1 MAVRTNFDIRIDQDL
16 ANHPSMKGK
25 NVRIQQEK
33 RRVILE
39 GDRVILEGDVDSYYD
54 KQLLQEVVRRIEGV
68 EEIENRL
75 LVEWASDFE

>member
-1 MAVRTNFDIRIDQDL
+1 MTVRTNFDIRIDQDL
-16 ANHPSMKGK
+16 ANHPLMKGK

-33 RRVILE
+33 R
-39 GDRVILEGDVDSYYD
+39 RVILEGDVDSYYD

>member
-16 ANHPSMKGK
+16 ANHPSMRGK

-33 RRVILE
+33 R
-39 GDRVILEGDVDSYYD
+39 RVILEGDVDSYYD

>member
-1 MAVRTNFDIRIDQDL
+1 MPVWTNFDIRIDQDL
-16 ANHPSMKGK
+16 ANHPLMKGK

-33 RRVILE
+33 R
-39 GDRVILEGDVDSYYD
+39 RVILEGDVDSYYD

>member
-16 ANHPSMKGK
+16 ANHPLMKGK

-39 GDRVILEGDVDSYYD
+39 GDVDSYYD
-54 KQLLQEVVRRIEGV
+54 KQMLQGVVRRNEGV

>member
-16 ANHPSMKGK
+16 ANHPLMKGK

-33 RRVILE
+33 R
-39 GDRVILEGDVDSYYD
+39 RVILEGDVDSYYD

-75 LVEWASDFE
+75 LVEGASDFE

>member
-1 MAVRTNFDIRIDQDL
+1 MAVGTNFDIRIDQDL

-39 GDRVILEGDVDSYYD
+39 GDVDSYYD
-54 KQLLQEVVRRIEGV
+54 KQMLQEVVRRIEGV

>member
-16 ANHPSMKGK
+16 ANHPLMKGK

-39 GDRVILEGDVDSYYD
+39 GDVDRYYD

>member
-1 MAVRTNFDIRIDQDL
+1 MAVGTNFDIRIDQDL
-16 ANHPSMKGK
+16 ANHPLMKGK

-39 GDRVILEGDVDSYYD
+39 GDVDSYYD
-54 KQLLQEVVRRIEGV
+54 KQLLQDVVRRIEGV

-75 LVEWASDFE
+75 LVEWTSDFE

>member
-1 MAVRTNFDIRIDQDL
+1 MAVGTNFDIRIDQDL
-16 ANHPSMKGK
+16 ANHPLMKGK

-39 GDRVILEGDVDSYYD
+39 GDVDSYYD
-54 KQLLQEVVRRIEGV
+54 KQMLQEVIRRIEGV

>member
-1 MAVRTNFDIRIDQDL
+1 MAVWTNFDIRIDQDL
-16 ANHPSMKGK
+16 ANHPLMKGK

-33 RRVILE
+33 RRVILA
-39 GDRVILEGDVDSYYD
+39 GDVDSYYD
-54 KQLLQEVVRRIEGV
+54 KQMLQEVVRRIEGV

>member
-1 MAVRTNFDIRIDQDL
+1 MAVRTNFHIRIDQDL
-16 ANHPSMKGK
+16 ANHPLMKGK

-33 RRVILE
+33 R
-39 GDRVILEGDVDSYYD
+39 RVILEGDVDSYYD

>member
-1 MAVRTNFDIRIDQDL
+1 MAVWTNFDIRIDQDL

-39 GDRVILEGDVDSYYD
+39 GDVDSYYD
-54 KQLLQEVVRRIEGV
+54 KQMLQEVVRRIEGV

>member
-39 GDRVILEGDVDSYYD
+39 GDVDSYYD
-54 KQLLQEVVRRIEGV
+54 KQLLQEVVRRIKGV

>member
-33 RRVILE
+33 R
-39 GDRVILEGDVDSYYD
+39 RVILEGDVDSYYD

>member
-16 ANHPSMKGK
+16 ANHPLMKGK

-33 RRVILE
+33 R
-39 GDRVILEGDVDSYYD
+39 RVILEGDVDSYYD

>member
-1 MAVRTNFDIRIDQDL
+1 MALGTNFDIRIDQDL
-16 ANHPSMKGK
+16 ANHPLMKGK

-39 GDRVILEGDVDSYYD
+39 GDVDSYYD
-54 KQLLQEVVRRIEGV
+54 KQMLQEVVRRIEGV

>member
-16 ANHPSMKGK
+16 ANHPLMKGK

-33 RRVILE
+33 RRVL
-39 GDRVILEGDVDSYYD
+39 LEGDVDSYYD

>member
-1 MAVRTNFDIRIDQDL
+1 MAVWTNFDIRIDQDL
-16 ANHPSMKGK
+16 ANHPLMKGK
-25 NVRIQQEK
+25 KVRIQQEK

-39 GDRVILEGDVDSYYD
+39 GDVVSYYD
-54 KQLLQEVVRRIEGV
+54 KQMLQEVVRRIEGV

>member
-1 MAVRTNFDIRIDQDL
+1 MAVGTNFDIRIDQDL
-16 ANHPSMKGK
+16 ANHPLMKWK

-39 GDRVILEGDVDSYYD
+39 GDVDSYYD
-54 KQLLQEVVRRIEGV
+54 KQMLQEVVRRIEGV

>member
-16 ANHPSMKGK
+16 ANHPLMKGK

-39 GDRVILEGDVDSYYD
+39 GDVDSYCD

>member
-16 ANHPSMKGK
+16 ANHPLMKGK

-33 RRVILE
+33 R
-39 GDRVILEGDVDSYYD
+39 RVILEGDVDSYYD
-54 KQLLQEVVRRIEGV
+54 KQLLQEVVRRIE
-68 EEIENRL
+68 NRL

>member
-16 ANHPSMKGK
+16 ANHPLMKGK

-39 GDRVILEGDVDSYYD
+39 GDVDSYYD
-54 KQLLQEVVRRIEGV
+54 KQMLQEVVRRIEGV
-68 EEIENRL
+68 EEIENRW

>member
-1 MAVRTNFDIRIDQDL
+1 MAVWTNFDIRIDQDL
-16 ANHPSMKGK
+16 ANHPLMKGK

-33 RRVILE
+33 R
-39 GDRVILEGDVDSYYD
+39 RVILEGDVDSYYD
-54 KQLLQEVVRRIEGV
+54 KQLLQEVVRRIKGV

>member
-1 MAVRTNFDIRIDQDL
+1 MAVGTNFDIRIDQDL
-16 ANHPSMKGK
+16 ANHPLMKGK

-33 RRVILE
+33 R
-39 GDRVILEGDVDSYYD
+39 RVILEGDVDSYYD

>member
-1 MAVRTNFDIRIDQDL
+1 MAVWTNFDIRMDQDL
-16 ANHPSMKGK
+16 ANHPLMKGK

-33 RRVILE
+33 RRA
-39 GDRVILEGDVDSYYD
+39 ILEGDVDSYYD
-54 KQLLQEVVRRIEGV
+54 KQMLQEVVRRIEGV

>member
-1 MAVRTNFDIRIDQDL
+1 MTVRTNFDIRIDQDL
-16 ANHPSMKGK
+16 ANHPLMKGK

-39 GDRVILEGDVDSYYD
+39 GDVDSYYD
-54 KQLLQEVVRRIEGV
+54 KQMLQEVVRRIEGV

>member
-1 MAVRTNFDIRIDQDL
+1 MAVWTNFDIRIDQDL
-16 ANHPSMKGK
+16 ANHPLMKGK

-33 RRVILE
+33 R
-39 GDRVILEGDVDSYYD
+39 RVILEGDVDSYYD

>member
-1 MAVRTNFDIRIDQDL
+1 MAVWANFDIRIDQDL
-16 ANHPSMKGK
+16 ANHPLMKGK

-33 RRVILE
+33 R
-39 GDRVILEGDVDSYYD
+39 RVILEGDVDSYYD

>member
-1 MAVRTNFDIRIDQDL
+1 MAVGTNFYIRIYQDL
-16 ANHPSMKGK
+16 ANHPLMKGK

-39 GDRVILEGDVDSYYD
+39 GDVDSYYD
-54 KQLLQEVVRRIEGV
+54 KQMLQEVVRRIEGV

>member
-1 MAVRTNFDIRIDQDL
+1 MAVGTNFDIRIDQDL
-16 ANHPSMKGK
+16 ANHPLMKGK

-33 RRVILE
+33 RRL
-39 GDRVILEGDVDSYYD
+39 ILEGDVDSYYD
-54 KQLLQEVVRRIEGV
+54 KQMLQEVVRRIEGV

>member
-16 ANHPSMKGK
+16 ANHPLMKGK

-39 GDRVILEGDVDSYYD
+39 GDVDSYCD
-54 KQLLQEVVRRIEGV
+54 KQMLQEVVRRIEGV

>member
-16 ANHPSMKGK
+16 ANHPLMQGK

-39 GDRVILEGDVDSYYD
+39 GDVDSYYD
-54 KQLLQEVVRRIEGV
+54 KQMLQEVVRRIEGV

>member
-39 GDRVILEGDVDSYYD
+39 GDVDSYYD

-75 LVEWASDFE
+75 LVEWA

>member
-1 MAVRTNFDIRIDQDL
+1 MAVGTNLDIRIDQDL
-16 ANHPSMKGK
+16 ANHPLMRGK

-39 GDRVILEGDVDSYYD
+39 GDVDSYYD
-54 KQLLQEVVRRIEGV
+54 KQMLQEVIRRIEGV

>member
-1 MAVRTNFDIRIDQDL
+1 MAVGANFDIRIDQDL
-16 ANHPSMKGK
+16 ANHPLMKGK

-33 RRVILE
+33 R
-39 GDRVILEGDVDSYYD
+39 RVILEGDVDSYYD
-54 KQLLQEVVRRIEGV
+54 KQLLQEVVRRIKGV